1 MGGIRGTKDGI
12 RHLIQGE
19 GIIQL
24 DLKEVR
30 ELTAWSHCN

>member
-12 RHLIQGE
+12 RHLTQGE
-19 GIIQL
+19 GNIKL